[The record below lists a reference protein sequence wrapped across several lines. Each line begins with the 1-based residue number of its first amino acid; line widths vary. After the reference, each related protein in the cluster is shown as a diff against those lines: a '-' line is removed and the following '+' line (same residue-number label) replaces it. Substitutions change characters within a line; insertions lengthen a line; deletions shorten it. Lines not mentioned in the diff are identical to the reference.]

1 MAKTYYKYADRLA
14 ESQIDWSEIGKDLSS
29 ALKQELAVREGRV
42 NALNE
47 ATRQTTQK
55 ISEAPKGDYD
65 LENQRMS
72 EFAENS
78 TKYLQTINN
87 LWKSGQ
93 LSTKEL
99 TAGRQNLLDGI
110 DAAYSLSKEYQEE
123 YKKTMERAQSQD
135 PATRSQT
142 LEQWMKS
149 SVEGYG
155 NLQNTQYY
163 IDPTSGVVNLANVK
177 REKVDGKDVVTMGDS
192 FMSVNDARNRLK
204 QEYNYWNV
212 DDATKGVVDQLGEN
226 VQDIR
231 RMGGPSRAG
240 QILTISD
247 IRLRTD
253 LTEKDKE
260 ALSLFDKSLNTRI
273 DGMAAQWTNVTS
285 YLTENLRV
293 DPKTGLAYQF
303 TENPSEQASNVILL
317 KRDELG
323 RTYAD
328 FESATGKEQLN
339 TFKDSVRDKIL
350 TEIDTKREIDTYTEP
365 EPNYSSDGDGNDK
378 KKINKLG
385 ITIYENSNNALRTGN
400 LKNLDP
406 NKGDYFFTE
415 GKKVKEKDKN
425 GKEIEVQKRNTILIY
440 PKIKNAAGK
449 YVRDPKAKPIR
460 IYSADQ
466 LAQYINGV
474 DKSEEVPT
482 RLYNLGKD
490 DWSKLNEGRT
500 LKGNDYTSEDIN
512 ADVYSGGGSDAGPG
526 DELFE

>member
-142 LEQWMKS
+142 LEQWMRS

-177 REKVDGKDVVTMGDS
+177 RQKVDGKDVVTMGDS
-192 FMSVNDARNRLK
+192 FISVNDARNRLK
-204 QEYNYWNV
+204 QQYNYWDV
-212 DDATKGVVDQLGEN
+212 DNATKGVVDQLGEN

-293 DPKTGLAYQF
+293 DPKTGLAYEF

-406 NKGDYFFTE
+406 NKGDYFFTAGE
-415 GKKVKEKDKN
+415 NGKK
-425 GKEIEVQKRNTILIY
+425 NTILIY
-440 PKIKNAAGK
+440 PKIKNPSGK

-500 LKGNDYTSEDIN
+500 LKGNDYTSEDIES
-512 ADVYSGGGSDAGPG
+512 DVYGGVDASQY
-526 DELFE
+526 